1 MLSAIVGKTADPHR
15 EMGLHGA
22 AETTSPSSALNGRSR
37 PWRPNRAFNPLA
49 AERRAQNASANSRRA
64 VGIALV
70 LLVLLALALRLYEV
84 LRPGLLLGVPEYD
97 DAVYF
102 GGAIRLIDGS
112 LPYRDFAFI
121 QPPGISLLLAPV
133 ALMAKVTGTD
143 VGLAVARVM
152 TACAGAASV
161 LLCGWLVRRAGLVV
175 VILACGILAVHPD
188 ASEAAR
194 SVFLEPWLVLFTL
207 LGMLAAFD
215 GGALTTSRRRLV
227 WAGAAFGI
235 ACSIKAWGVV
245 PVLAILALLLARRR
259 TGLWPFMAGL
269 SGALAVSIGPFF
281 VAAPKAFFDNVVVA
295 QLTRVDVVRTDFTYR
310 LNSLFGFSD
319 LTLSHQQIIAAALSV
334 SVVAVGI
341 PLAASRLG
349 HRRLKALERF
359 TLICLVLSFAMFVW
373 PVDYYFHYAAFF
385 ALFLAIG
392 LALAVGRLLDWWRSA
407 LHARGASPLLVTGL
421 GTALVLCLA
430 VALGW
435 TASVV
440 RQHEA
445 GLRGQGPPVAEAKAI
460 PPNACVLTDYPAYT
474 VASDRFESNVPG
486 CSQMVDPLG
495 TDLALSHGE
504 NALNGAASN
513 PAVVSAWLTA
523 FRHAQYVWLSCAP
536 PRARVCDIFA
546 NRRIPWTA
554 TILGYFTHHF
564 RRVADLPAFLYSR
577 DLGHVGLGPNDHL
590 RHRGPLSNHPRV
602 TSSAP

>member
-1 MLSAIVGKTADPHR
+1 VGETADPQR
-15 EMGLHGA
+15 ETGLHEA
-22 AETTSPSSALNGRSR
+22 ADACPSPALHGRSR
-37 PWRPNRAFNPLA
+37 PWRRKREFSPLA
-49 AERRAQNASANSRRA
+49 SERRATNASAESRRA
-64 VGIALV
+64 VRIALV

-133 ALMAKVTGTD
+133 ALLAKVTGTD
-143 VGLAVARVM
+143 VGLAVARVI

-161 LLCGWLVRRAGLVV
+161 LLCGLLVRRVGLVV
-175 VILACGILAVHPD
+175 VILACGMLAVHPD
-188 ASEAAR
+188 ASEAAQ

-215 GGALTTSRRRLV
+215 GGALTTSRRRLA
-227 WAGAAFGI
+227 WAGVAFGI

-259 TGLWPFMAGL
+259 TGLWPFVAGL
-269 SGALAVSIGPFF
+269 GGALAVSIGPFF
-281 VAAPKAFFDNVVVA
+281 AAAPRAFFDNVVVA
-295 QLTRVDVVRTDFTYR
+295 QLARVDAVRTGFTYR

-319 LTLSHQQIIAAALSV
+319 LTLSDQQIIAAALSV
-334 SVVAVGI
+334 SVVAVVI
-341 PLAASRLG
+341 SLAASRLG
-349 HRRLKALERF
+349 HRRLQALEWF

-385 ALFLAIG
+385 APFLAIG
-392 LALAVGRLLDWWRSA
+392 LALAVGRLVGWWGSA
-407 LHARGASPLLVTGL
+407 LHARGVSLRLVTGL

-430 VALGW
+430 VAVGEA
-435 TASVV
+435 ASVL

-445 GLRGQGPPVAEAKAI
+445 GLRGQGPPVAEARVI
-460 PPNACVLTDYPAYT
+460 PPNACILTDYPAYT
-474 VASDRFESNVPG
+474 IAIDRFESSVPG
-486 CSQMVDPLG
+486 CSRMVDPLG
-495 TDLALSHGE
+495 TDYALSHGE
-504 NALNGAASN
+504 NALTGAGSN
-513 PAVVSAWLTA
+513 PAVSSTWLTA

-536 PRARVCDIFA
+536 PRARSCDIFT

-564 RRVADLPAFLYSR
+564 RRMDSVPAFLYIR
-577 DLGHVGLGPNDHL
+577 T
-590 RHRGPLSNHPRV
+590 R
-602 TSSAP
+602 A